1 MDLNRVRTFIAVVD
15 NGGISQAARKLFRT
29 PQAISLQIKQL
40 EDELKFNVLQHDG
53 NKVVLTDAGQILY
66 RDLKPK
72 LAAIQQSVDNIRT
85 GKEHASGVIKVG
97 IWLAQA
103 VAYLPEIIESF
114 SSEYKNVGFEIKIGD
129 DDEQVRWLEA
139 NKIDIGF
146 VAKAPRDRIYSS
158 QLVYAQPL
166 LPVVSR
172 DFFRAHSRPENIRQT
187 LSLPLVDFPVEF
199 AAYQSWVR
207 RNSRSV
213 LVDAQKKAPTV
224 IAENSLVAKALILRG
239 VGFGFLHREII
250 ETELSSGRL
259 ERIAIREGQANT
271 VVRVRLLTKK
281 KNSLGF
287 VHQEFV
293 KAVIAAKDRWLSND

>member
-85 GKEHASGVIKVG
+85 RKEHASGVIKVG

-166 LPVVSR
+166 LPVASR